1 MGLRSRWRPPL
12 FKILRSREF
21 PPLSPP
27 SQTTSSLNIFSQ
39 QVDPKHHVPFRAIGL
54 VSTTVV
60 LLSLINIG
68 SSTALNALLAL
79 ADISLYLSYLI
90 PIILIVLKR
99 LRPTDDDPINFG
111 PWTLGRW
118 GLYVNLYA
126 IVFGVFV
133 CIFVP
138 FPPMVPVTAVNMNY
152 CAPVFLGLI
161 ILLGFDWMIRGR
173 SRYTGPLK
181 DLLQPTERE
190 RNGSRSN

>member
-1 MGLRSRWRPPL
+1 
-12 FKILRSREF
+12 
-21 PPLSPP
+21 
-27 SQTTSSLNIFSQ
+27 
-39 QVDPKHHVPFRAIGL
+39 

-79 ADISLYLSYLI
+79 TNISLYISYLV
-90 PIILIVLKR
+90 PIFLVLLKR
-99 LRPTDDDPINFG
+99 LRKEPLQFG

-118 GLYVNLYA
+118 GMAVNLYA

-138 FPPMVPVTAVNMNY
+138 FPPMVPVTAENMNY

-161 ILLGFDWMIRGR
+161 VLLGFDWVFRGR
-173 SRYTGPLK
+173 RSYTGPLK
-181 DLLQPTERE
+181 KLLEPADRE
-190 RNGSRSN
+190 PNVSRSN